1 MNFKELLI
9 NLPQDE
15 EFTAKSIAESVDEP
29 TYLVSSSLRR
39 LHHMGLINGKKE
51 SRPCLSKTDSPA
63 IKDGHTGIMFQERV
77 YNTLLGWVI
86 SNLEKGF

>member
-15 EFTAKSIAESVDEP
+15 EFTAKSIAEVLMNLLIWFRAVSDAYTTWDSSMAKKRVA
-29 TYLVSSSLRR
+29 LVYRR
-39 LHHMGLINGKKE
+39 
-51 SRPCLSKTDSPA
+51 RDSPA

-77 YNTLLGWVI
+77 YNTLLG
-86 SNLEKGF
+86 